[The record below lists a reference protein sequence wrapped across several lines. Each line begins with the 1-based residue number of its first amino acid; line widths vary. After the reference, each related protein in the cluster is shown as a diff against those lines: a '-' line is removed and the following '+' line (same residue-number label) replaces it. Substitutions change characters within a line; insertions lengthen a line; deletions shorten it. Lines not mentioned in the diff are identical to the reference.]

1 MWLFCH
7 LKNSS
12 IKLFIL
18 KQLILVKIRIFNTLH
33 MLDQKYSCSLE
44 GLKKN
49 IFSAS
54 EIFPKFKSSYV
65 KMNGNDD
72 FGMVM
77 SILFFIEVFIID

>member
-1 MWLFCH
+1 
-7 LKNSS
+7 
-12 IKLFIL
+12 
-18 KQLILVKIRIFNTLH
+18 

-54 EIFPKFKSSYV
+54 EIFPKFKSSYL

-77 SILFFIEVFIID
+77 STLFFIEVLIID